1 MYTEKKPSEEVR
13 AEKVYVFLQ
22 RGYIMKTLRILFTT
36 VSAVCIAAFVPVATL
51 FGWGYAALCA
61 AGAVCFFALMLL
73 CKQNTENKKPDGNDA
88 RGDFLAAP
96 PPEKKDKKD

>member
-1 MYTEKKPSEEVR
+1 
-13 AEKVYVFLQ
+13 
-22 RGYIMKTLRILFTT
+22 MKTLRILFTA

-73 CKQNTENKKPDGNDA
+73 CKQNTENKKTDGN
-88 RGDFLAAP
+88 GDGGDYLSSSAP
-96 PPEKKDKKD
+96 NCKNTSDKDNNGKSGE